1 MINLSNQTKFIPDV
15 QNSINIKVAVKEENI
30 SRDSF
35 SHSLKKTFSW
45 VGVKASDEGLFRE
58 EYHLTPK
65 DGYLQSRTM
74 VLNGI
79 PLQLTDAGNIPSLDP
94 VHVNVKSPIYVSPLS
109 IAFIVFPNFEAP
121 ACG

>member
-1 MINLSNQTKFIPDV
+1 M
-15 QNSINIKVAVKEENI
+15 NIKLAVKEQNI

-45 VGVKASDEGLFRE
+45 VGVKASDEALFRE

-79 PLQLTDAGNIPSLDP
+79 PLELTGTGDIPRLDP
-94 VHVNVKSPIYVSPLS
+94 VHVNVKSPISISPLS